1 MLQSATAVPEAF
13 VPSSLPPGRAQKQLA
28 LAVVGAMLVT
38 FFVASGPL
46 SYIEPPR
53 VLAFV
58 PAYTMALVFSD
69 LITAILLFSQF
80 SIFRTRALLVIAS
93 GYLFTALIP
102 IPWVL
107 MFPGVFVPDGF
118 LIGGLQSRAYIY
130 FFWHAGFPIFVI
142 SYVLLKDADPSRRY
156 WHGTTP
162 SAIALSVGSTV
173 AVVAALALFFAL
185 GDSRLPHVE
194 LDTLRFSSAWL
205 YFAVPMVL
213 LITLA
218 LLTLWTRGRS
228 ILDLW
233 LMVVMCASVL
243 EIWLSYFPVATVYG
257 FGWYVSRIFGLLS
270 ASLVLFVLLFEITT
284 LYGRLLGAV
293 RAQRREREV
302 RLVTGDAVAA
312 NISHEI
318 NQPLSG
324 MIASAEGGFRWLDR
338 AMPDLN
344 QAKAAFKHIIVAGHR
359 AAEVIAGIRANFK
372 RDTRNRVALSVN
384 ELIDEAIALS
394 RGDLQD
400 HKILVRVE
408 PSSQLPQVIGDRIQ
422 LQQVLLNLINNAI
435 DSMAALEEPRALR
448 VRSEVESDDSVIVSI
463 ADTGLGVGAADV
475 GQIFNPLFTTKSE
488 GMGMG
493 LAICRQIIEAH
504 DGKLWHSPNTP
515 RGAVF
520 QFKLARAG

>member
-1 MLQSATAVPEAF
+1 MLKTAAVVPETF
-13 VPSSLPPGRAQKQLA
+13 LLSSLPPSGAQRRLA
-28 LAVVGAMLVT
+28 LAVVAAMLLT
-38 FFVASGPL
+38 FFLASGPL
-46 SYIEPPR
+46 SR
-53 VLAFV
+53 VALPHVPAFV

-80 SIFRTRALLVIAS
+80 SIFRTRALLVISS
-93 GYLFTALIP
+93 GYLFTALMP
-102 IPWVL
+102 IPWLL

-130 FFWHAGFPIFVI
+130 FFWHAGFPVFVML
-142 SYVLLKDADPSRRY
+142 YVLLKDAGASRRY
-156 WHGTTP
+156 WRGTTP
-162 SAIALSVGSTV
+162 AAIALSVGATT
-173 AVVAALALFFAL
+173 AVVAALGLFFAL
-185 GDSRLPHVE
+185 GDSLLPQVE
-194 LDTLRFSSAWL
+194 RDPLRFSALWL
-205 YFAVPMVL
+205 YFAVPMVS

-218 LLTLWTRGRS
+218 LLMLWIRRRS
-228 ILDLW
+228 MLDLW

-257 FGWYVSRIFGLLS
+257 FGWYISRIFGLLS

-312 NISHEI
+312 NIAHEV

-338 AMPDLN
+338 ATPDLD
-344 QAKAAFKHIIVAGHR
+344 QAKSAFTHIIAAGHR
-359 AAEVIAGIRANFK
+359 AGEVIAGIRGNFR
-372 RDTRNRVALSVN
+372 RDPRHRALLGVN
-384 ELIDEAIALS
+384 DVIEEALALTS
-394 RGDLQD
+394 RDLQD
-400 HKILVRVE
+400 RRILVRFE
-408 PSSQLPQVIGDRIQ
+408 PGAQLPEVTGDRIQ
-422 LQQVLLNLINNAI
+422 LQQVLVNLINNAI
-435 DSMAALEEPRALR
+435 DSMAAQEEPRILDL
-448 VRSEVESDDSVIVSI
+448 RSEVQDHDGVVVSV
-463 ADTGLGVGAADV
+463 ADTGPGIGAEDI
-475 GQIFNPLFTTKSE
+475 GRIFTPLFTTKSE

-504 DGKLWHSPNTP
+504 AGRLWYSPNTP

-520 QFKLARAG
+520 RFKLMRG